1 MRLYSY
7 DEFKKDVESLA
18 KEIKDDHD
26 DIGAV
31 VAIARGG
38 LTFAHGLSEAM
49 LLREVYSLNSRHYD
63 VDKKLETIDVYN
75 IPDLLHVDKILL
87 VDDIIDSGETMIEVI
102 KVLNRK
108 YPHLSVISVTLFHKK
123 DALMMSDYSP
133 NVANEWIK
141 FFWDYE
147 L

>member
-1 MRLYSY
+1 
-7 DEFKKDVESLA
+7 
-18 KEIKDDHD
+18 
-26 DIGAV
+26 
-31 VAIARGG
+31 
-38 LTFAHGLSEAM
+38 
-49 LLREVYSLNSRHYD
+49 
-63 VDKKLETIDVYN
+63 
-75 IPDLLHVDKILL
+75 
-87 VDDIIDSGETMIEVI
+87 MIEVI